1 MPKALCITGIAISVL
16 LLVLF
21 ATDLIM
27 PMLLGALGMD
37 GLIPYIAPFR
47 GASWVMDVFV
57 VICAGGLGYL
67 SWQTYREQV

>member
-1 MPKALCITGIAISVL
+1 
-16 LLVLF
+16 
-21 ATDLIM
+21 M